1 MGDTGA
7 AKRPYLLVCVCERT
21 RERQKKACRCG
32 QAIFC
37 ISVYAYLRS
46 LSGLAAE
53 RTLALRATFAA
64 GASDS
69 VSAVSTV
76 TAPV

>member
-7 AKRPYLLVCVCERT
+7 AKRPYLLVCTARCE
-21 RERQKKACRCG
+21 KKG
-32 QAIFC
+32 LPLQASHIC
-37 ISVYAYLRS
+37 ISLYAYLRS

-53 RTLALRATFAA
+53 RTALRATFAA

>member
-1 MGDTGA
+1 MVFNGGYGRCEA
-7 AKRPYLLVCVCERT
+7 PVSSCVY
-21 RERQKKACRCG
+21 REMQKKACRCG

-53 RTLALRATFAA
+53 RTALRATFAA
-64 GASDS
+64 GASDELS
-69 VSAVSTV
+69 ETTTV

>member
-7 AKRPYLLVCVCERT
+7 AKRPYLLVCTT
-21 RERQKKACRCG
+21 RCKKKACRCG

-53 RTLALRATFAA
+53 RTALRATFAA
-64 GASDS
+64 GASDELS
-69 VSAVSTV
+69 ETTTV

>member
-1 MGDTGA
+1 MVFNGGYGRCEA
-7 AKRPYLLVCVCERT
+7 PVSSCVY
-21 RERQKKACRCG
+21 REMQKKKACRCG

-53 RTLALRATFAA
+53 RTALRATFAA

-69 VSAVSTV
+69 VSATSTV

>member
-7 AKRPYLLVCVCERT
+7 AKRPYLLVCAHTQESDK
-21 RERQKKACRCG
+21 KKACRCG

-53 RTLALRATFAA
+53 RTALRATFAA

>member
-1 MGDTGA
+1 MVFNGGYGRCEA
-7 AKRPYLLVCVCERT
+7 PVSSCVY
-21 RERQKKACRCG
+21 REMQKKACRCG

-46 LSGLAAE
+46 WSGLAAE
-53 RTLALRATFAA
+53 RTALRATFAA

-69 VSAVSTV
+69 LSAAGTV
-76 TAPV
+76 TTPV

>member
-7 AKRPYLLVCVCERT
+7 AKRPYLLVCVPRDAK
-21 RERQKKACRCG
+21 KKACRCG

>member
-7 AKRPYLLVCVCERT
+7 AKRPYLLVCAHT
-21 RERQKKACRCG
+21 RESNKKKACRYG

-64 GASDS
+64 GASDELS
-69 VSAVSTV
+69 ETTTV

>member
-7 AKRPYLLVCVCERT
+7 AKRPYLLVCTARCK
-21 RERQKKACRCG
+21 KKACRCG

-53 RTLALRATFAA
+53 RTALRATFAA

-69 VSAVSTV
+69 LSAAGTV
-76 TAPV
+76 TTPV

>member
-1 MGDTGA
+1 MVFNGGYGRCEA
-7 AKRPYLLVCVCERT
+7 PVSSCVY
-21 RERQKKACRCG
+21 REMQKKACRCG

-64 GASDS
+64 GASDELS
-69 VSAVSTV
+69 ETTTV

>member
-46 LSGLAAE
+46 WSGLAAE
-53 RTLALRATFAA
+53 RTALRATFAA

>member
-1 MGDTGA
+1 MVFNGGYGRCEA
-7 AKRPYLLVCVCERT
+7 PVSSCVCTAR
-21 RERQKKACRCG
+21 RKKKACRCG

-64 GASDS
+64 GASDELS
-69 VSAVSTV
+69 ETTTV

>member
-1 MGDTGA
+1 MVFNGGYGRCEA
-7 AKRPYLLVCVCERT
+7 PVSSCVYRKM
-21 RERQKKACRCG
+21 QKKACRCG

-46 LSGLAAE
+46 WSGLAAE

-64 GASDS
+64 GASDELS
-69 VSAVSTV
+69 ETTTV

>member
-7 AKRPYLLVCVCERT
+7 AKRPYLLVCTARCK
-21 RERQKKACRCG
+21 KKACRCG

-53 RTLALRATFAA
+53 RTALRATFAA

>member
-7 AKRPYLLVCVCERT
+7 AKRPYLLVCTARCK
-21 RERQKKACRCG
+21 KKACRCG

-69 VSAVSTV
+69 LSAASTV

>member
-7 AKRPYLLVCVCERT
+7 AKRPYLLVCAHTQESDK
-21 RERQKKACRCG
+21 KKACRCG
-32 QAIFC
+32 QVIFC

-53 RTLALRATFAA
+53 RTALRATFAA
-64 GASDS
+64 GASDELS
-69 VSAVSTV
+69 ETTTV

>member
-1 MGDTGA
+1 MVFNGGYGRCEA
-7 AKRPYLLVCVCERT
+7 PVSSCVY
-21 RERQKKACRCG
+21 REMQKKG
-32 QAIFC
+32 LPLQASHIC
-37 ISVYAYLRS
+37 ISLYAYLRS

-53 RTLALRATFAA
+53 RTALRATFAA

-69 VSAVSTV
+69 VSAASTV

>member
-7 AKRPYLLVCVCERT
+7 AKRPYLLVCTARCE
-21 RERQKKACRCG
+21 KKACRCG

-53 RTLALRATFAA
+53 RTALRATFAA

-69 VSAVSTV
+69 VSAASTV

>member
-7 AKRPYLLVCVCERT
+7 AKRPYLLVCAHTQESDK
-21 RERQKKACRCG
+21 KKACRCG

-46 LSGLAAE
+46 WSGLAAE
-53 RTLALRATFAA
+53 RTALRATFAA

-69 VSAVSTV
+69 LSAAGTV
-76 TAPV
+76 TTPV